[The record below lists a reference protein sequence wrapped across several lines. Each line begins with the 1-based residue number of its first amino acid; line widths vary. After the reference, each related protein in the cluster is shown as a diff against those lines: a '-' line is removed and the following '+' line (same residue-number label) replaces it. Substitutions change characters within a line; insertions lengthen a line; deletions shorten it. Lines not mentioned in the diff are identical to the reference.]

1 MGVMPGTRIR
11 THAHN
16 DNASYDDC
24 SNAPLHNTLRPI
36 YVSRACSDRLALSLA
51 IDGLGQRPF
60 EKRSLCQ
67 ISKPM
72 KTTGLHALN

>member
-16 DNASYDDC
+16 DNASHDDC

-72 KTTGLHALN
+72 KTTGLHALT